1 MARPTVQMP
10 DAEKAVRVL
19 LAELFASEITA
30 GDVTVSIGVPV
41 GWTSASPDH
50 LEVAWDG
57 TPTVAWPVS
66 ADATIRLVARAG
78 STSAAKAL
86 AAKAQGRLVAHMGDT
101 TIARI
106 RPLTGVLPA
115 RDPDTDAE
123 LASCT
128 VRVTVR
134 SQPIT

>member
-1 MARPTVQMP
+1 MRPLVQMP
-10 DAEKAVRVL
+10 DAEKETRAL
-19 LAELFASEITA
+19 LADLLD
-30 GDVTVSIGVPV
+30 GPTVSVGVPQ
-41 GWTSASPDH
+41 GWTPASGSH
-50 LEVAWDG
+50 VEVAWDG
-57 TPTVAWPVS
+57 TPSMEWPVS
-66 ADATIRLVARAG
+66 ADATIRLVARAA

-86 AAKAQGRLVAHMGDT
+86 CAEAQGRLVAYMGDDV
-101 TIARI
+101 IARI

-115 RDPDTDAE
+115 RDPATNAE